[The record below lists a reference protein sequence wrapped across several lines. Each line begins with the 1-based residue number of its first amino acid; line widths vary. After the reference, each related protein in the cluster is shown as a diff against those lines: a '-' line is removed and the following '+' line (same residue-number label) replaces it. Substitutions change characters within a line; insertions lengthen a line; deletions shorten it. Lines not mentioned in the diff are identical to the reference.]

1 MIGKEQKTKKFI
13 SVFFPVGL
21 ALYPLRHI
29 WLGVEVTDSAYSAGN
44 YRFLESMNP
53 MWLF

>member
-13 SVFFPVGL
+13 SVFFPVVL

-29 WLGVEVTDSAYSAGN
+29 WLKKGCG
-44 YRFLESMNP
+44 
-53 MWLF
+53 W